1 MINILHI
8 KFSDGAVLEPKLY
21 RFLDGPF
28 KGSLFLCTSPD
39 VGLMNEHPWFEVE
52 FISGPCKGIK
62 TSSLITY
69 DRKVISFGAN
79 MAQIIIDIP
88 DHLVESFCGWF
99 SNQGEQDLM
108 EAHANGVWN
117 EKQCSG
123 KTLKLVLTVSGYGIN
138 EPIKIRE
145 YDKETDEEIQY
156 P

>member
-1 MINILHI
+1 
-8 KFSDGAVLEPKLY
+8 
-21 RFLDGPF
+21 
-28 KGSLFLCTSPD
+28 
-39 VGLMNEHPWFEVE
+39 
-52 FISGPCKGIK
+52 
-62 TSSLITY
+62 
-69 DRKVISFGAN
+69 

-117 EKQCSG
+117 EETKQWEDA
-123 KTLKLVLTVSGYGIN
+123 KTGLTISGYGIN